1 MKEVLTEEEEMFL
14 RSDPKDI
21 DEYELK
27 VIAESISV
35 RCFHFDWTSET
46 KLFQHWDTSN
56 RGSFMSADISTY
68 EVVLK
73 TFSEALLLSLF
84 CTSLKRWF
92 SSFILAFRISTQT

>member
-1 MKEVLTEEEEMFL
+1 MKRPSCVELVVKLMKEVLTEEEEMFL

-46 KLFQHWDTSN
+46 KLFQHRDTSEE
-56 RGSFMSADISTY
+56 GIQHEESG
-68 EVVLK
+68 
-73 TFSEALLLSLF
+73 
-84 CTSLKRWF
+84 
-92 SSFILAFRISTQT
+92 